1 MTRAHVVVVGSYVQ
15 DHCWTCDSFPV
26 TGETRIGEFS
36 TGPGGK
42 GYNQAVACHR
52 QGVQTRFLGAIGPD
66 ALGETARRFS
76 MDIGLPVEFEKCA
89 DSFTA
94 ASSILVDAHGD
105 NRIVVA
111 LGANARLSADFVRSR
126 RDVFADA
133 RVVVTQ
139 LENRIEATHAAMELA
154 REVGA
159 ISLLNPAPRN
169 PEAAPEL
176 IRLADLVTPN
186 ETEFAWLIEHLG
198 GDLDAARRALD
209 AATLPDAELDALCAR
224 LNLPTVVITLGAAG
238 AFVAHRDEA
247 ARARWYDAARCYRI
261 TAEQVAAIDTTGAG
275 DAFSGGLAAALV
287 LHEGRALREAVIH
300 ANRVAALSTETRG
313 TAPAMPTREAVAARF
328 GKG

>member
-1 MTRAHVVVVGSYVQ
+1 MSPTRVLVVGSYVQ
-15 DHCWTCDSFPV
+15 DHCWTCDTFPV

-52 QGVQTRFLGAIGPD
+52 QGVPTLFLGAIGRD
-66 ALGETARRFS
+66 ALGDTARRFS
-76 MDIGLPVEFEKCA
+76 ERIGIEAIFEECA

-94 ASSILVDAHGD
+94 ASSILVDTRGD

-126 RDVFADA
+126 RDHFRDA

-159 ISLLNPAPRN
+159 VTLLNPAPRN
-169 PEAAPEL
+169 PDAPANL
-176 IRLADLVTPN
+176 IRLADVVTPN
-186 ETEFAWLIEHLG
+186 ETEFAWLIDHLT
-198 GDLDAARRALD
+198 GDTAAARRALD
-209 AATLPDAELDALCAR
+209 AATLPDEEIDALCAR
-224 LNLPTVVITLGAAG
+224 LGLPTIVITLGAAG
-238 AFVAHRDEA
+238 AFVAHREEA
-247 ARARWYDAARCYRI
+247 ARARWRDVTRCYRV
-261 TAEQVAAIDTTGAG
+261 APERVAAIDTTGAG
-275 DAFSGGLAAALV
+275 DAFNGGLAAALV
-287 LHEGRALREAVIH
+287 LNGDRPLREAVVH

-313 TAPAMPTREAVAARF
+313 TAPAMPTREAVMKRF
-328 GKG
+328 G